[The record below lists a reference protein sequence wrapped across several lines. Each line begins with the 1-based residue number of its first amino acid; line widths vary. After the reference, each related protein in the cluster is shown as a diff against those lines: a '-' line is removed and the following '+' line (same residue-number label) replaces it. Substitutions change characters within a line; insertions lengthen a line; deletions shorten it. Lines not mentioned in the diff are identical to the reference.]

1 MSYFIVFGWPSIE
14 AYFIG
19 FAMGVFI
26 DDVADSPIALVVLC
40 VDEIILIVEVFEGRR
55 LLGFGC
61 CHLSK

>member
-1 MSYFIVFGWPSIE
+1 MSYFIVFGWPTIE
-14 AYFIG
+14 AYFVG

-26 DDVADSPIALVVLC
+26 DDVAHSPIALVVLR
-40 VDEIILIVEVFEGRR
+40 VEEIVLIVDVLERWG